1 MLYDRDCNRQV
12 QFLVQP
18 RTRRQ
23 TVNTSEMSS
32 AARSASIGL
41 FKGLKNHEISVIL
54 ASATRRFFNSGEIVG
69 RAEEPVTSLFLVE
82 LGRVDYYVITDEG
95 REVLLRRL
103 VPGCIFGVAAF
114 LSDANG
120 YLGTAKAVSASE
132 ILAWDHRVIRQL
144 ARTYPQLAENALRTA
159 LHYVALYIQRHT
171 ALLSKSARERLA
183 GALAGVGS
191 RAGRM
196 LPSGMEI
203 DIKNEDLAS
212 LADISSF
219 TASRLLKQW
228 ERKGVVEKSRGK
240 VLIRRP
246 EKLLVA

>member
-1 MLYDRDCNRQV
+1 MLNDRDRNRQV

-23 TVNTSEMSS
+23 TVNTSEISS
-32 AARSASIGL
+32 AAKSASIGL
-41 FKGLKNHEISVIL
+41 FKGLKNHEIGVIL
-54 ASATRRFFNSGEIVG
+54 ASATRRSFNSGEIVS
-69 RAEEPVTSLFLVE
+69 RAEDPVTSLFLVE

-132 ILAWDHRVIRQL
+132 ILVWDHRVIRQL

-159 LHYVALYIQRHT
+159 LQYVAVYIQRHT

-183 GALAGVGS
+183 GALTGVGS
-191 RAGRM
+191 RAGHM
-196 LPSGMEI
+196 LPSGLEI

-219 TASRLLKQW
+219 TASRLLKEW

-246 EKLLVA
+246 ERLL